1 MRAMKLKLKALHALL
16 GIKQRA
22 MTRMERIL
30 STQRAE
36 LMQCQQALQQ
46 QSQRLLLCQEECAR
60 HDRQLEARLAPGQSI
75 SAQGY
80 LAYATYRPLL
90 LEQISGAAHEEERAR
105 QQLNAKQEEIR
116 ASQQAFGKTTMQRN
130 LISEKIRT
138 LQQMADES
146 QQQSQDDE
154 STETSL
160 AHHHQSSAA
169 ARQENPH

>member
-90 LEQISGAAHEEERAR
+90 LEQISGAAHEEERA
-105 QQLNAKQEEIR
+105 
-116 ASQQAFGKTTMQRN
+116 SQQAFGKTTMQRN